1 MRTQLEGYKG
11 NLRKFYAPVSESK
24 FNADKLQF
32 TDTSGSNLPYR
43 MNNVDGAPTIKHDV
57 LSLGAMIDFSRE
69 RVKVWGYSDISTSTS
84 TYQEFDLSG
93 LISISKYQV
102 RPASV
107 KLTVN
112 SVGQFTIPP
121 GTNTSRVDYY
131 FADNYKKLRLTK
143 FNTYT
148 TGFSSGRGIGYGITL
163 KSGDTIMLKYKI
175 QPIDLD

>member
-43 MNNVDGAPTIKHDV
+43 MNNIDGEPTIKHDV
-57 LSLGAMIDFSRE
+57 LSLGAMQDFSRE
-69 RVKVWGYSDISTSTS
+69 RIKVWGYSDISTSTS

-93 LISISKYQV
+93 LFSISKYQV

-107 KLTVN
+107 KLIVN
-112 SVGQFTIPP
+112 NVGQFNKLPWT
-121 GTNTSRVDYY
+121 TTSRVDYY

-175 QPIDLD
+175 QPIDLG